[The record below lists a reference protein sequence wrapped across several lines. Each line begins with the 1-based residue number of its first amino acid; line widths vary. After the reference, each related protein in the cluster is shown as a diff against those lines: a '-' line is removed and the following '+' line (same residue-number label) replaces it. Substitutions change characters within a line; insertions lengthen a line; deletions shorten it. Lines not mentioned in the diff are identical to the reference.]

1 MYEKRRKVKRTGP
14 NNLGRVGNGEML
26 IMVVKK

>member
-1 MYEKRRKVKRTGP
+1 MKETRVKRTGP
-14 NNLGRVGNGEML
+14 NNLGRVENGEKL